1 MGLTSVLLSTL
12 GVAAVAACLVA
23 LGDYHGYQG
32 PVALAQTAAG
42 ESLLT
47 NLSWAEQAQKAR
59 DLIAKAAEPKTA
71 VHARPMSKRMKHQEL
86 IARRH
91 KVEELVAQRQK
102 AIAARLARVQGKL
115 SEQQMASKMLMQGA
129 KKQKVR
135 KLKGFRP
142 VHLFGG
148 EFSKQEAAREHRRSA
163 GQELSHLTKLNNEIF
178 GAAPKVHWKVQSAD
192 QELASF
198 SSINKRVIGA
208 KKYSHLAADTA
219 AKELAQDTA
228 MNALVF
234 PKRSKARAAFKGV
247 SAASELKHLKAV
259 DDRVVPQVCALV
271 CLLVPQRRKER
282 VGVVLVRVR
291 AHIRQKANSTEPG
304 RRRTCRQDMPSRAS
318 CRRSR

>member
-1 MGLTSVLLSTL
+1 MLLSTL
-12 GVAAVAACLVA
+12 GVAAVATCLVA

-42 ESLLT
+42 GALMSKLT
-47 NLSWAEQAQKAR
+47 WSEQAQKAR
-59 DLIAKAAEPKTA
+59 DLIAKAEPKAA
-71 VHARPMSKRMKHQEL
+71 VQAHEPRKRMKYQEL
-86 IARRH
+86 VARRH

-129 KKQKVR
+129 KKHKVR

-148 EFSKQEAAREHRRSA
+148 EFSKQEAAREHKRSA
-163 GQELSHLTKLNNEIF
+163 GQELSHLNKLNNEIF

-219 AKELAQDTA
+219 AKELSQDNA

-271 CLLVPQRRKER
+271 CLLVPQR
-282 VGVVLVRVR
+282 
-291 AHIRQKANSTEPG
+291 P
-304 RRRTCRQDMPSRAS
+304 
-318 CRRSR
+318 